1 MKNEYQNPLGRDV
14 TIALKENDHCS
25 ARASDLIRSV
35 FSNIVSNAVKH
46 TTGAVKILM
55 TLSSESHDG
64 REYVQVSIEDNG
76 PGIPDE
82 MKE

>member
-1 MKNEYQNPLGRDV
+1 
-14 TIALKENDHCS
+14 
-25 ARASDLIRSV
+25 
-35 FSNIVSNAVKH
+35 
-46 TTGAVKILM
+46 M
-55 TLSSESHDG
+55 TLSSEAHDG